1 MDEKKIKATKRFWM
15 LLKPDQQEIRNVYIY
30 AIFSGLIGLSLPV
43 GIQSIINLIQG
54 AQISTSWFV
63 LIIFVILGIFI
74 NGILQI
80 RQLTITENLQ
90 QKIFARAAFEFAYR
104 TPRFKL
110 NALISKTA
118 PELMNRFFDV
128 MSIQK
133 GLSKVIIDFSTAGIQ
148 TIFGLV
154 LLSIY
159 HPFFIVFSLF
169 LLLLVFLVFS
179 LTGKTGFSTSV
190 EESNHKYAIA
200 HWLQEIGRSKVAFK
214 MSGSNNLI
222 MPELNAKVEKYTSAR
237 ENHFLVLVRQFKF
250 LIGFK
255 IIVAAGLLFIGSWLV
270 MDQQMNIGQF
280 VAAEI
285 IILLVIS
292 SVEKMILSLEVIY
305 DILTSLEKVG
315 YVSDF
320 PMDEEVND
328 KFDFDST
335 GPVSIRFVNVS
346 FHHLGQEKSVFS
358 MLNTEIKS
366 NEKIWVTGAN
376 CSGKKTLLLL
386 LSGLYKVSSGTI
398 TLNEVPICNYNSE
411 KLRESIGLLTA
422 EDCIFKGSL
431 FDNIQLGRTNISMDK
446 VKWVI
451 ELVGLSKYIDEL
463 PKGFYQEISSG
474 VGLSESVKTKLL
486 LARTLVNRP
495 SLILIQDR
503 LSSLDETDRNRIMN
517 YLFSKECKAT
527 VVFTSNNKEF
537 THLADASYEILN
549 NQLITI
555 NS

>member
-1 MDEKKIKATKRFWM
+1 MDANRINASKRFWM

-30 AIFSGLIGLSLPV
+30 AAFSGLIGLSLPV

-63 LIIFVILGIFI
+63 LIIFVILGILI

-110 NALISKTA
+110 NALIQKTA

-128 MSIQK
+128 VSIQK

-169 LLLLVFLVFS
+169 LLLLVYLVFS
-179 LTGKTGFSTSV
+179 LTGKKGLSTSLD
-190 EESNHKYAIA
+190 ESNYKYAIA
-200 HWLQEIGRSKVAFK
+200 HWLQEIGRSKIAFK
-214 MSGSNNLI
+214 MTGSDNLI
-222 MPELNAKVEKYTSAR
+222 MPELNSKVEKYTRAR
-237 ENHFLVLVRQFKF
+237 ENHFMVLVRQFKF

-305 DILTSLEKVG
+305 DILTALEKVG
-315 YVSDF
+315 FVTDM
-320 PMDEEVND
+320 PMDEEVSD
-328 KFDFDST
+328 KFDFDAT
-335 GPVSIRFVNVS
+335 HPTSIRFVNVS
-346 FHHLGQEKSVFS
+346 FNHLNSEYSIFFK
-358 MLNTEIKS
+358 LNAEIAS
-366 NEKIWVTGAN
+366 NEKVIVYGSN
-376 CSGKKTLLLL
+376 GSGKKSLLLL
-386 LSGLYKVSSGTI
+386 LAGLNNATSGKI
-398 TLNEVPICNYNSE
+398 TLNEVPIGNYNSQ
-411 KLRESIGLLTA
+411 KLQANIGLLTV
-422 EDCIFKGSL
+422 EDCIFKGTL
-431 FDNIQLGRTNISMDK
+431 LENIQLGRSHITMESI
-446 VKWVI
+446 KWVVD
-451 ELVGLSKYIDEL
+451 LVGLSSYIDEL
-463 PKGFYQEISSG
+463 PKGFYQEISSSC
-474 VGLSESVKTKLL
+474 GLSESVKMKLL
-486 LARTLVNRP
+486 IARTLVNMP

-503 LSSLDETDRNRIMN
+503 FSALDEVDRKRIME

-527 VVFTSNNKEF
+527 VVFTTNSKEF
-537 THLADASYEILN
+537 KHLAEHTFEISN
-549 NQLITI
+549 NQLINI
-555 NS
+555 N